1 MVTGSSCR
9 RCTPEWTLKN
19 SIKAGTVAAVRSAYG
34 GSVCP
39 CSRMDRES
47 WAPSSGGHTARH
59 RHLGAHLTARHPGR
73 DTTTTVVEL
82 VRVDPSAT
90 TFRVLGVRV
99 CGLASAVFW
108 AFEHEFVWAA
118 VWRDA
123 FKRPFVTTGLIT
135 LLLLL
140 PLAMTS
146 TTWAMRALGARWKSL
161 HRLIYLAVLSACLHF
176 FLHRAGK
183 NNYGDPAL
191 VLGITMLLLGARAW
205 WSYGMRRR

>member
-1 MVTGSSCR
+1 MVD
-9 RCTPEWTLKN
+9 LF
-19 SIKAGTVAAVRSAYG
+19 
-34 GSVCP
+34 
-39 CSRMDRES
+39 
-47 WAPSSGGHTARH
+47 ARILGWIG
-59 RHLGAHLTARHPGR
+59 HLGPHPQEAILRGTGTWALTLL
-73 DTTTTVVEL
+73 L
-82 VRVDPSAT
+82 VT
-90 TFRVLGVRV
+90 LGVTPLRRWWNWSELIRARRLLG
-99 CGLASAVFW
+99 CWAFAYALSHLLAFW

-135 LLLLL
+135 FILLL

-146 TTWAMRALGARWKSL
+146 TTWAMRTLGARWKTL

-191 VLGITMLLLGARAW
+191 VLGITMLLLGARVW